1 MSSTN
6 TAVDTRGL
14 GRLRAMLSQR
24 FRELTAHTDAVLQWR
39 PGMKDGAEILLL
51 VSTLLPYFLVRGLT
65 QAHVDTSV
73 SHGVQIVHIEQNLGI
88 FWEVQ
93 LQSWVLSYNWLVT
106 FLNDFYLY
114 GHLPVIGALAVWMY
128 FRHRPQYLVMR
139 NAFLISG
146 AIALIFYVSF
156 PTAPP
161 RLLPDNLGFHFVDTI
176 YRQYGTDSPDG
187 PSWFVNEYAD
197 FPSLHIGWN
206 LLVGV
211 SIWMATRNVF
221 MRIFAV
227 AMPIV
232 MFAAIILTA
241 NHYLLDAAAGCA
253 VMLIGLG
260 IALVGKALAAR
271 IVSPDSKAAR
281 QKGWG
286 GWMYWLCGVLEPGTG
301 YGRTRSRTR
310 S

>member
-1 MSSTN
+1 MSST
-6 TAVDTRGL
+6 DTTLDTGGP
-14 GRLRAMLSQR
+14 GRLRAMLSRR
-24 FRELTAHTDAVLQWR
+24 FRVLTAHIDVVLQWR
-39 PGMKDGAEILLL
+39 PGIRDGAEILLL

-65 QAHVDTSV
+65 QTHVDTAV
-73 SHGVQIVHIEQNLGI
+73 SHGVQIVHIEQSLGI
-88 FWEVQ
+88 FWEAQ
-93 LQSWVLSYNWLVT
+93 LQSWILSYNWLVM

-128 FRHRPQYLVMR
+128 FCHRPQYLVMR

-146 AIALIFYVSF
+146 AIALIFYVNF

-161 RLLPDNLGFHFVDTI
+161 RLLPDDLGFHFVDTI
-176 YRQYGTDSPDG
+176 YRQYGTGSPDG
-187 PSWFVNEYAD
+187 PSWFVNEYAG

-211 SIWMATRNVF
+211 SIWLATRNVF

-232 MFAAIILTA
+232 MFAVIILTA

-253 VMLIGLG
+253 VMLVGLG
-260 IALVGKALAAR
+260 IAFVGKALATR

-281 QKGWG
+281 QEGWVI
-286 GWMYWLCGVLEPGTG
+286 WMYWLCGVAEPGIG
-301 YGRTRSRTR
+301 YRRTRSRTI

>member
-197 FPSLHIGWN
+197 FPSLHIG
-206 LLVGV
+206 
-211 SIWMATRNVF
+211 
-221 MRIFAV
+221 
-227 AMPIV
+227 
-232 MFAAIILTA
+232 
-241 NHYLLDAAAGCA
+241 
-253 VMLIGLG
+253 
-260 IALVGKALAAR
+260 
-271 IVSPDSKAAR
+271 
-281 QKGWG
+281 
-286 GWMYWLCGVLEPGTG
+286 
-301 YGRTRSRTR
+301 
-310 S
+310 